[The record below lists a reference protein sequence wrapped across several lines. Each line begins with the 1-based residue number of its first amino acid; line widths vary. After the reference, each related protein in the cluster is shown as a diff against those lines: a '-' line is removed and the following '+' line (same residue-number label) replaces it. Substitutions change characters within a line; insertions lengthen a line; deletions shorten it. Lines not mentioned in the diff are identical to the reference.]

1 MASLIGAHL
10 TGVAALRVC
19 MRFHRVICVTVLALM
34 RVPVTALVPPPC
46 RIVLMRRRT
55 SVGLT
60 ADSANRLCSAS
71 RRTAGVR
78 RFLFHS
84 RAHSALLPVI
94 CLVMLPTAKG
104 VPCRK
109 QQGNLI
115 NQLTA
120 CIEKLTAVIALLIFR
135 PAPLLASRRLCRNR
149 GFACMRTSGPCQ
161 CCCPASI
168 IHCLVVIARIAINR
182 QVCPLD
188 HDFRAA
194 GQRIRHTDFAVP
206 CRLQSDIVAIVSL
219 HDRAS
224 CNIECLVFFHVHA
237 AALSRRVSGNG
248 AAGHVEGAIIPRAI
262 VRHIHTA
269 AAARFICIVAA
280 AADGTAAHVER
291 TALDTHASAAHVV
304 STIRRSVS
312 RDLYTASGHS
322 ERRILENIYA
332 TAKFSRIPRNRAAG
346 HLEMCAAIDIHNSSR
361 STTRTTRTVAADG
374 AAGHREIRTVANTHT
389 TARDVVFNGA
399 AGHLNTPFIA
409 GIDYQPAIVA
419 ANGAVKHT
427 KVADGCK
434 IILFDFTIRHSH
446 TCAVSGNFTA
456 TQLQRSHPQNADTVT
471 FRSFRV
477 LNAACTR
484 RAVTYP

>member
-34 RVPVTALVPPPC
+34 CVPVTALVPPLC

-60 ADSANRLCSAS
+60 ADFANRLCSAS
-71 RRTAGVR
+71 RRTADVR

-94 CLVMLPTAKG
+94 CLVMLPIAKG
-104 VPCRK
+104 VRRLR

-120 CIEKLTAVIALLIFR
+120 CIEKLTAVITLLIFR

-149 GFACMRTSGPCQ
+149 GFACMRTSGLCQ

-168 IHCLVVIARIAINR
+168 IHCLVIIARIALNR

-188 HDFRAA
+188 HDFRVA
-194 GQRIRHTDFAVP
+194 GQRPRHTDFAVP
-206 CRLQSDIVAIVSL
+206 CPLQSDIVATVSL

-224 CNIECLVFFHVHA
+224 CNIECLFFFHVHT

-248 AAGHVEGAIIPRAI
+248 AAGHVEGAIPRAI

-291 TALDTHASAAHVV
+291 AALDTHASAARVI
-304 STIRRSVS
+304 SIIRRSVF
-312 RDLYTASGHS
+312 RDLCTASGHS
-322 ERRILENIYA
+322 ERRVLGNIYT

-346 HLEMCAAIDIHNSSR
+346 HLEMCAAADIHTSSR
-361 STTRTTRTVAADG
+361 STIRTTRTVAADG

-399 AGHLNTPFIA
+399 AGHLNTPFTA
-409 GIDYQPAIVA
+409 GIDCQPAIVA

-427 KVADGCK
+427 EVADGCK
-434 IILFDFTIRHSH
+434 IIIFDFTIRHSH

-456 TQLQRSHPQNADTVT
+456 TQIQRSHPQNADTVT
-471 FRSFRV
+471 FHSFLV
-477 LNAACTR
+477 LNAARTR